1 MSHRMLLLVVALLV
15 LLVAVP
21 SFAEIDKAAIEA
33 VALDAS
39 KAPFPG
45 VTVTVTRTETGFSS
59 TAVTDTSGLAR
70 ILALPPGNYTVEFT
84 LEGFAPVKLQKVVL
98 LVGQTAKLSA
108 TMQQKSAEE
117 ITVTAAAPI
126 VDVHRT
132 DSSTN
137 IVPEQ
142 IQSLPVANR
151 DFQNLAFLAPGVERE
166 RGGFRFIQGGP
177 VIGAGGN
184 ASQSTILVNGVDFTD
199 PALGLSRTRFSQD
212 AIREF
217 RVIQNRFDTEIGGSA
232 GGALSIVTKSGTN
245 DIHGNLF
252 GFFRDKSLRSQDGP
266 YSRHQL
272 GGTIGGPIL
281 RDKFFYFASVEQ
293 INEHN
298 TVIFHPGGA
307 YKNLGGDVSHPFDQT
322 LVFGSLDQQIS
333 AGQAAGERFVYERY
347 KEDNFRVGC
356 PTDCVADPSYGQ
368 QLNRR
373 NWNGVFEHNMV
384 VSTSSSNEA
393 RAQIGSHRYE
403 EPPNSNKVAEW
414 FSSGNTLHTGE
425 NILGD
430 LLGAGTTWEVRD
442 TWYQHFATGR
452 TSHDLKAGIDGQHV
466 KERSRIDTYANG
478 LFLYLGDDRS
488 LPLLYAYGVGSSDVT
503 THTNIY
509 GAFVEDSFHPTT
521 NLLLNLGVRYDLD
534 TNGNNAGFTSP
545 VNPQPRKRDTNNYQ
559 PRLSFSY
566 DIGGSG
572 ENVLR
577 GGAGR
582 FTGRYLLVPAL
593 QELQLNGVT
602 GRQTYTRLNGALFG
616 IPALTLDPNHPTTT
630 GIPSKISVNL
640 LSQDFHNPQSDQA
653 TFGVTH
659 RIAPRLYVDA
669 EGIYVKGMDEVII
682 RNVNFGGNANP
693 VALNKAYNQ
702 INEYT
707 NEGHSKYEA
716 AVLSLN
722 GNIRQNDLL
731 TASVTFAN
739 KKNINDD
746 FSPEFTAGYPND
758 PHDIEAEYG
767 RARGTERY
775 RIVLS
780 GVFHAPWNVTVAPI
794 YEYGSGQPWTHRLGY
809 DFNGDGFNS
818 DRPAG
823 VGRNTMN
830 GPPFRQLS
838 LRLTKVIPVSGF
850 GSLEVIAEAFNL
862 TDTTNYDVNSV
873 QSGEFLSGPTLANPK
888 AATVPNPRF
897 GQFGSA
903 FPGRE
908 IQLGLRWIY

>member
-1 MSHRMLLLVVALLV
+1 
-15 LLVAVP
+15 
-21 SFAEIDKAAIEA
+21 
-33 VALDAS
+33 
-39 KAPFPG
+39 
-45 VTVTVTRTETGFSS
+45 
-59 TAVTDTSGLAR
+59 
-70 ILALPPGNYTVEFT
+70 
-84 LEGFAPVKLQKVVL
+84 
-98 LVGQTAKLSA
+98 
-108 TMQQKSAEE
+108 
-117 ITVTAAAPI
+117 
-126 VDVHRT
+126 
-132 DSSTN
+132 
-137 IVPEQ
+137 
-142 IQSLPVANR
+142 
-151 DFQNLAFLAPGVERE
+151 
-166 RGGFRFIQGGP
+166 
-177 VIGAGGN
+177 
-184 ASQSTILVNGVDFTD
+184 
-199 PALGLSRTRFSQD
+199 
-212 AIREF
+212 
-217 RVIQNRFDTEIGGSA
+217 
-232 GGALSIVTKSGTN
+232 
-245 DIHGNLF
+245 
-252 GFFRDKSLRSQDGP
+252 
-266 YSRHQL
+266 
-272 GGTIGGPIL
+272 
-281 RDKFFYFASVEQ
+281 
-293 INEHN
+293 
-298 TVIFHPGGA
+298 
-307 YKNLGGDVSHPFDQT
+307 
-322 LVFGSLDQQIS
+322 
-333 AGQAAGERFVYERY
+333 
-347 KEDNFRVGC
+347 
-356 PTDCVADPSYGQ
+356 
-368 QLNRR
+368 
-373 NWNGVFEHNMV
+373 
-384 VSTSSSNEA
+384 
-393 RAQIGSHRYE
+393 
-403 EPPNSNKVAEW
+403 
-414 FSSGNTLHTGE
+414 
-425 NILGD
+425 
-430 LLGAGTTWEVRD
+430 
-442 TWYQHFATGR
+442 
-452 TSHDLKAGIDGQHV
+452 
-466 KERSRIDTYANG
+466 
-478 LFLYLGDDRS
+478 
-488 LPLLYAYGVGSSDVT
+488 
-503 THTNIY
+503 
-509 GAFVEDSFHPTT
+509 
-521 NLLLNLGVRYDLD
+521 
-534 TNGNNAGFTSP
+534 

-731 TASVTFAN
+731 TASVTFAS

-888 AATVPNPRF
+888 AAAVPNPRF